1 MTELCSIQIRPD
13 GNAGISGE
21 LTFESVPGLF
31 REAAPLLADTP
42 AVQQIDLADVTAVDS
57 AGLALL
63 LEWQSVRKAS
73 NTPFRVVN
81 APPGL
86 ISLAQ
91 LANAI
96 GLLNLSG
103 RAQQS

>member
-1 MTELCSIQIRPD
+1 MTELCSIEIQPD

-31 REAAPLLADTP
+31 REAAPLFAHAP
-42 AVQQIDLADVTAVDS
+42 AVPLIDLAEVTAVDS

-63 LEWQSVRKAS
+63 LEWQANRKAS

-81 APPGL
+81 APPSL

-91 LANAI
+91 LADATD
-96 GLLNLSG
+96 LLELSG
-103 RAQQS
+103 RAPQS